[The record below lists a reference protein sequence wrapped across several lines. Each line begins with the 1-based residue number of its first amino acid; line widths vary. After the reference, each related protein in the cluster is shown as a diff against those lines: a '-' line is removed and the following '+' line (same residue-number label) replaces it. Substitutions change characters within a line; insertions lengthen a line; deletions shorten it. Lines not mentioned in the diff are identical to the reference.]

1 MEQKALND
9 TNVNYIAD
17 TNRNR
22 QSTEEPTLAGTL
34 TAVCENLGQTLQL
47 LANQVEELNN
57 LQTDNIIDDADELW
71 DKLQPKVESLI
82 KEIVNEAEVDIDA
95 YVEINSASLRV

>member
-47 LANQVEELNN
+47 LANQVEKLND

-71 DKLQPKVESLI
+71 DKLKPKVESLI

>member
-17 TNRNR
+17 TNWDR

-47 LANQVEELNN
+47 LANQVEKLND
-57 LQTDNIIDDADELW
+57 LQTDNIIDDDDELW
-71 DKLQPKVESLI
+71 DKLRPKVENLI